1 MSQTYGTGG
10 TTLSI
15 GNVATDMNGWGAY
28 CTFYYRGQTA
38 RTSTAYIYVT
48 GKNYQTP
55 DWTVTYSSMSGTA
68 YRDSQSTICVFLQ
81 NGTTL
86 YLPSYSTGGYTCNI
100 TGQLDYAGGGAS
112 CMVYYTGSYP
122 TADSIYECDVWG
134 NMGLIVP
141 DQATAV
147 IEPKV
152 DYFDFY
158 TDDGVY
164 VIIGSDGTESF
175 FGDDGSWITVNPNGT
190 YELYDAES
198 GIYWAD

>member
-1 MSQTYGTGG
+1 
-10 TTLSI
+10 
-15 GNVATDMNGWGAY
+15 
-28 CTFYYRGQTA
+28 
-38 RTSTAYIYVT
+38 
-48 GKNYQTP
+48 
-55 DWTVTYSSMSGTA
+55 
-68 YRDSQSTICVFLQ
+68 
-81 NGTTL
+81 
-86 YLPSYSTGGYTCNI
+86 
-100 TGQLDYAGGGAS
+100 
-112 CMVYYTGSYP
+112 
-122 TADSIYECDVWG
+122 
-134 NMGLIVP
+134 MGLIVP
-141 DQATAV
+141 DQATTV